1 MMNKAEIIGCLV
13 GLSVFVFSICIKP
26 ESTCNDG
33 WKSPSI
39 GRQGACSHH
48 GGVDYNGEYPLIGII
63 AGIFLGRKAYSFFNK
78 EEQQIGNN
86 VSKSKLEVDIETA
99 INTGRKIDFLYKRPQ
114 DEAYHSRT
122 IKPTGFVEYQ
132 HKYGSNVT
140 FCVKGICDLRK
151 AERSFALK
159 RMKELKIV

>member
-1 MMNKAEIIGCLV
+1 MNKAEIIGCLV
-13 GLSVFVFSICIKP
+13 GLSVFVFLICIKP

-33 WKSPSI
+33 WKSTSI

-99 INTGRKIDFLYKRPQ
+99 INLKFLNQ
-114 DEAYHSRT
+114 
-122 IKPTGFVEYQ
+122 FVVNLMI
-132 HKYGSNVT
+132 S
-140 FCVKGICDLRK
+140 
-151 AERSFALK
+151 
-159 RMKELKIV
+159 